1 MITLQVQPKYEF
13 KYSVEDHHTGDIK
26 SQEEARDGDHVVG
39 YYSLHQPDGSV
50 RTVHYDADKHS
61 VWILLF
67 VTLTYT
73 VFLQ

>member
-61 VWILLF
+61 V
-67 VTLTYT
+67 
-73 VFLQ
+73 